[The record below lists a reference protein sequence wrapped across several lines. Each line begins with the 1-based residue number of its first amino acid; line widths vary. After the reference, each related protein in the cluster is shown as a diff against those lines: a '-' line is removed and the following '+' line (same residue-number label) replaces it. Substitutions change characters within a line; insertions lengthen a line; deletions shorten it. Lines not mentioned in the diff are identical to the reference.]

1 MKAGKTSVHGDLTF
15 WRRAAG
21 RFAAEWRR
29 SRTSYAFIAPFTIL
43 FTVFAVVPV
52 LLSIALSFTYF
63 NTLQPP
69 QWVGIDNYIRLFLD
83 DDIFLIAVKNTF
95 IFAAVTGPLSYILC
109 FIMAWLINELRP
121 KVRTILTLLLYAPSI
136 SGNAY
141 MIWLLLFS
149 GDMYGYLNGLLLSW
163 GIIDKPIQWLIDTEY
178 MMPIVIIVT
187 LWMSL
192 GTSFLAFIAGLQGID
207 PTLFEAGAI
216 DGVRNRWQELWYLTL
231 PSMREYLMFGAIVTI
246 TNSFAAAGQITSL
259 VGYPSTD
266 YAVHTVMQHLQ
277 DYGGIRYE
285 MGYASTIAVV
295 LFFSMV
301 GAQQIVQKLL
311 AKLGN

>member
-1 MKAGKTSVHGDLTF
+1 VKATIAVDVPSGLWQRVSKRMAT
-15 WRRAAG
+15 
-21 RFAAEWRR
+21 EWRR
-29 SRTSYAFIAPFTIL
+29 SKTSYLFIAPFMIL
-43 FTVFAVVPV
+43 FVTFTVIPV
-52 LLSIALSFTYF
+52 ILSIILSFTYF

-83 DDIFLIAVKNTF
+83 DDVFLLAVKNTF
-95 IFAAVTGPLSYILC
+95 IFAAVTGPLSYALC
-109 FIMAWLINELRP
+109 FVLAWMINELRP
-121 KVRTILTLLLYAPSI
+121 MVRTILTLLFYAPSI

-141 MIWLLLFS
+141 MIWVIMFS
-149 GDMYGYLNGLLLSW
+149 GDMYGYLNGLLLNW
-163 GIIDKPIQWLIDTEY
+163 GIIDQPIQWLIDTRF

-192 GTSFLAFIAGLQGID
+192 GTSFLAFIAGLQGLD

-216 DGVRNRWQELWYLTL
+216 DGVRNRWQELWYITL
-231 PSMREYLMFGAIVTI
+231 PQMKEYLMFGAILTI
-246 TNSFAAAGQITSL
+246 TNSFAAAGQITAL
-259 VGYPSTD
+259 VPYPSTD

-277 DYGGIRYE
+277 DYGSIRYE

-295 LFFSMV
+295 LFFAMV

>member
-1 MKAGKTSVHGDLTF
+1 MAATTF
-15 WRRAAG
+15 SSATPGLWHRIKG
-21 RFAAEWRR
+21 RLAAEWRR
-29 SRTSYAFIAPFTIL
+29 SKTSYLFIAPFMTL
-43 FTVFAVVPV
+43 FVVFTVIPV
-52 LLSIALSFTYF
+52 LVSIVLSFTYF

-69 QWVGIDNYIRLFLD
+69 KWVGIDNYIRLFLD
-83 DDIFLIAVKNTF
+83 DDVFLIAVKNTF
-95 IFAAVTGPLSYILC
+95 VFAAITGPLSYALC
-109 FIMAWLINELRP
+109 FIIAWLINELQP
-121 KVRTILTLLLYAPSI
+121 KVRAILTLLFYAPSI

-141 MIWLLLFS
+141 MIWLIMFS

-163 GIIDKPIQWLIDTEY
+163 GVIDQPIQWLIDTRY

-207 PTLFEAGAI
+207 PTLYEAAAI
-216 DGVRNRWQELWYLTL
+216 DGVQNRWQELWYITL
-231 PSMREYLMFGAIVTI
+231 PSMRGYLMFGAILTI
-246 TNSFAAAGQITSL
+246 TNSFAAAGQITAL

-277 DYGGIRYE
+277 DYGTIRYE

-311 AKLGN
+311 AKLGQ